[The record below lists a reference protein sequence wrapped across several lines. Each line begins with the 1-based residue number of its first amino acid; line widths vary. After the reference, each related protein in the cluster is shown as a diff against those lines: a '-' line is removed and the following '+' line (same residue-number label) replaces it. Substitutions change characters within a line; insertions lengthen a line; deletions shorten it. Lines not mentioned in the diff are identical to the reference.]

1 FTRADARAFGWSDSA
16 LSRAVR
22 SGRVTKVRHGH
33 FSTTGGAD
41 PILRAHAALAAC
53 RGSVISHR
61 SAALVHDLPLL
72 DPAPARPD
80 LTVPPGRT
88 GDVTSALLHRAGL
101 PPEDVV
107 VIGDAAVTSVA
118 RTVVDLARTLPLD
131 SALVPMDA
139 ALHRRFV
146 DRAALEAVLTR
157 CAIWPNARRAARVIA
172 LADGRSESPL
182 ETVSRLVIPRLGLPI
197 PQPQGVVRNR
207 FGLVIGRCDFYWDEP
222 GVFGEADG
230 RSKYDGRDILT
241 AEKDRQEALE
251 RLGLVSVRWGWS
263 TVRVRPRG
271 LATRVL
277 DAFERGRLRDRSGF
291 PRKWSVDPPVTG

>member
-1 FTRADARAFGWSDSA
+1 M
-16 LSRAVR
+16 
-22 SGRVTKVRHGH
+22 TKVRHGH
-33 FSTTGGAD
+33 FSSACSTD
-41 PILRAHAALAAC
+41 PTLRAYAAAAAC
-53 RGSVISHR
+53 RGSVISHHA
-61 SAALVHDLPLL
+61 AALIYDLPLL
-72 DPAPARPD
+72 TPAPARPD
-80 LTVPPGRT
+80 LTVPPRHT
-88 GDVTSALLHRAGL
+88 GDVAGALLHRAGL

-107 VIGDAAVTSVA
+107 VIAGAAVTSVA
-118 RTVVDLARTLPLD
+118 RTLVDLARTVPLD

-139 ALHRRFV
+139 ALHRRLV
-146 DRAALEAVLTR
+146 DRSAMEAVLAR
-157 CAIWPNARRAARVIA
+157 CAIWPNARRAARAIG

-207 FGLVIGRCDFYWDEP
+207 FGLVVGRCDFYWDEP

-241 AEKDRQEALE
+241 AEKDRQEELE

-263 TVRVRPRG
+263 IVRLNPRG
-271 LATRVL
+271 FAARVL